1 MFIVRQRIC
10 TYVCIY
16 ILLTDYSDKPKIEI
30 RTIPWSGFKGSFL
43 TITNNKVEIIDT
55 CTSTVYVK
63 CPPYPCG
70 ATHQSQEY
78 NSYLSEQDKIRN
90 NFKINQAKLSRN
102 STESNGEV
110 VTKLNEE
117 FDTILG
123 IVGGRASEPEA
134 WPFLIAM
141 YRDGNFHCGG
151 VILNEYWII
160 TAAHCLL
167 Q

>member
-1 MFIVRQRIC
+1 M
-10 TYVCIY
+10 
-16 ILLTDYSDKPKIEI
+16 
-30 RTIPWSGFKGSFL
+30 TIKNG
-43 TITNNKVEIIDT
+43 KVEIIDS

-78 NSYLSEQDKIRN
+78 NSYLPEGNKMRN
-90 NFKINQAKLSRN
+90 NFETGQTKLSRN
-102 STESNGEV
+102 STESNEEEV
-110 VTKLNEE
+110 VANINEE

-141 YRDGNFHCGG
+141 YQDGNFHCGG

-160 TAAHCLL
+160 TAAHCLVR
-167 Q
+167 